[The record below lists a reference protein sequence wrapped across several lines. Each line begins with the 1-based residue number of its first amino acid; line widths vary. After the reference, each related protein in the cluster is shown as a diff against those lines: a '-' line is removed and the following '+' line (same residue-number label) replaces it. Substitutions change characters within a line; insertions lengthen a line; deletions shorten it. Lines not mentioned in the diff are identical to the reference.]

1 MAHST
6 DSRAPLVGR
15 LRERAAAVVPF
26 RATRAL
32 RIPLFASRVPA
43 GFPWPAED
51 YLDKSLDLNELVVR
65 HPAATF
71 FVRVEG
77 ESMTGAGIHSGDTL
91 VVDRA
96 EEAADGRIVVA
107 AIDGEFTVK
116 RIRRAN
122 GRLLLAPENPDL
134 PPLEVSP
141 ESRFEVWGVVTYV
154 IRRVR

>member
-6 DSRAPLVGR
+6 DLQPLFVGCS
-15 LRERAAAVVPF
+15 RERAATILRF
-26 RATRAL
+26 RADRVL
-32 RIPLFASRVPA
+32 RIPLFAWRVPA

-51 YLDKSLDLNELVVR
+51 YMDKSLDLNELVIR

-77 ESMTGAGIHSGDTL
+77 ESMIGAGIHPGDTL

-116 RIRRAN
+116 RIRRAD
-122 GRLLLAPENPDL
+122 GRLLLVAENPDL
-134 PPLEVSP
+134 PPLEVSA

-154 IRRVR
+154 VRRVR